1 MNMKY
6 AKRSEDTEQIQ
17 VMNWAH
23 WHTEKYP
30 ELKWLHHIPNG
41 GSRNRIEAA
50 KLKEMGVKA
59 GVSDLFL
66 PCPKGIYCGM
76 YIEMKYGNNRHTDR
90 QKEFL
95 NDMAENGYFAVTCY
109 SADDAIKAI
118 EEYVS
123 FPHDVIGKAAKEYE
137 KFSIGGAIDRC
148 RMSIPNNS
156 ILKDGRARGGGVD

>member
-6 AKRSEDTEQIQ
+6 ARRSEDTEQIQ

-23 WHTEKYP
+23 WHTGKYP

-41 GSRNRIEAA
+41 GSRNRAEAA

-76 YIEMKYGNNRHTDR
+76 YVEMKYGNNRHTDR

>member
-23 WHTEKYP
+23 WHTGKYP
-30 ELKWLHHIPNG
+30 ALKWLHHIPNG

-59 GVSDLFL
+59 GVADLFL

-76 YIEMKYGNNRHTDR
+76 YIEMKFGNNRHTDK

-95 NDMAENGYFAVTCY
+95 KDMAENGYFVVTCY

-118 EEYVS
+118 EEYAS
-123 FPHDVIGKAAKEYE
+123 FPHDVIRKAAKEHE
-137 KFSIGGAIDRC
+137 KYSLGGTAGRC

-156 ILKDGRARGGGVD
+156 ILKDGSVKGGKNL